1 MHRVTIQYDVPQD
14 PEAFDERY
22 FDHHVQLVAPI
33 PGLHAFTWSKPR
45 PLGGDHSVYLV
56 AQLDFDDAD
65 SLKAALS
72 SAEMGAV
79 GADAAAFRGEV
90 RRFAERLAADPG
102 TVARLG
108 EKRRARRRDEQRKP
122 LGAYRAEELA
132 RSHECF
138 FGADRSYHEARR
150 RFVHKTGNPC
160 AVKPT
165 R

>member
-14 PEAFDERY
+14 PGAFDERY
-22 FDHHVQLVAPI
+22 FDHHVPLVAPI

-79 GADAAAFRGEV
+79 GADAAQLGVSMKMFRGEV
-90 RRFAERLAADPG
+90 VTPD
-102 TVARLG
+102 LG
-108 EKRRARRRDEQRKP
+108 
-122 LGAYRAEELA
+122 
-132 RSHECF
+132 
-138 FGADRSYHEARR
+138 
-150 RFVHKTGNPC
+150 
-160 AVKPT
+160 
-165 R
+165 